1 VSTRSTG
8 PLQGRKILVVKQ
20 SHALAAL
27 IDEVRSA
34 NGWSDPDVVT
44 RAASKGH
51 KLSKSNISRIR
62 NNPVVTLNIE
72 TVSALADGLGISKAM
87 VAQAALAS
95 MGIVT
100 YNSADLTT
108 EEAIRRDPSL
118 GEREKRT
125 LLAVLGTLRGDTV
138 KKDTDEAE
146 QTHLAAR
153 EERRRRLQDSGYVS
167 PGQKNELTDHAETP
181 LEAKRRAG
189 QLISDRK
196 ARERRTSDNEDNNI
210 PLPDDY
216 EQLAADT
223 GHTRHIERERDW
235 MQQGEESQDTDDE

>member
-1 VSTRSTG
+1 VSTRSTV
-8 PLQGRKILVVKQ
+8 PQQGRKILVVKQ

-34 NGWSDPDVVT
+34 NGWSDPDVVA

-125 LLAVLGTLRGDTV
+125 LLAVLGTLRGDAV
-138 KKDTDEAE
+138 KKDTSEAE
-146 QTHLAAR
+146 QTDLLAAR

-167 PGQKNELTDHAETP
+167 PGQKTELADDETQ
-181 LEAKRRAG
+181 LAAKRRAG
-189 QLISDRK
+189 RTIADRK
-196 ARERRTSDNEDNNI
+196 DRERRASDYEDNNI
-210 PLPDDY
+210 PLPEDY
-216 EQLAADT
+216 LGLAAHPATDSS
-223 GHTRHIERERDW
+223 GRREHDAGRER
-235 MQQGEESQDTDDE
+235 GEDSQENGE